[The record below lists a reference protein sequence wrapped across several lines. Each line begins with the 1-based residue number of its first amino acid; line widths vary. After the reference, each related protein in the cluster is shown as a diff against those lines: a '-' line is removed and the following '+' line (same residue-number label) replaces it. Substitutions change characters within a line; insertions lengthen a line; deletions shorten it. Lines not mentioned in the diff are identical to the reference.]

1 MKLFKLS
8 IVLLFVY
15 AIGQAQT
22 QPKINDYP
30 LGDTDVNI
38 MLMPFGMDH
47 PITIGTMSNDGVINF
62 DFPKELINIPKE
74 AKESESSKLWY
85 TLFSNCNNASEMI
98 KEKDNIFSFDT
109 GALSLSTKA
118 NPYAGVVITVSDE
131 NLMPWIED
139 PAYNEPIM
147 GSYYE
152 LIYVA
157 KPFQYKGNCNSTRML
172 DEGDAQVSFAYDLNL
187 QTGFNFIEYKIEHI
201 YKTDPNIMA
210 SFPDIVTVTSVDG
223 IPNCKWIGKYF

>member
-1 MKLFKLS
+1 MKTYKL
-8 IVLLFVY
+8 IIALLFFCSFCL
-15 AIGQAQT
+15 AQT
-22 QPKINDYP
+22 KPKIKNYS
-30 LGDTDVNI
+30 LSGSVVNVVV
-38 MLMPFGMDH
+38 LPFGMDN
-47 PITIGTMSNDGVINF
+47 PIIIGTMSNDGVINF

-85 TLFSNCNNASEMI
+85 TLFSNCDNASEMI

-157 KPFQYKGNCNSTRML
+157 KPYQYKGNCNSTRML

-210 SFPDIVTVTSVDG
+210 SFPDKVSVTSVKG
-223 IPNCKWIGKYF
+223 IPDCKWIGKYF